1 MVYSIEDIRRI
12 AVPIAASYGV
22 DRVRLFGSYAR
33 GEATEK
39 SDVDFRIDRGEV
51 RDLFQMGALYADLQ
65 AKLCKPLDIVTTE
78 ALDAAFLARIQPDE
92 VLIYEHDNL

>member
-12 AVPIAASYGV
+12 AVPIAANYGV
-22 DRVRLFGSYAR
+22 DRIRLFGSYAR

-39 SDVDFRIDRGEV
+39 SDVDFRIDCGDV

-65 AKLCKPLDIVTTE
+65 DKLKKPLDLVTTE
-78 ALDAAFLARIQPDE
+78 ALDTAFLARIQPDE
-92 VLIYEHDNL
+92 VLIYER